1 MVDGLFRYAV
11 QHSVSLY
18 CSHLHFTYVFYIHLR
33 WTFTFLSFSSNI
45 WCTSSEVMPSCRPFQ
60 CIKVLYLRLPYS
72 FSTISFDLFL
82 KFFFFPVWVVW
93 INLNKIIVS
102 PVGTRGSLSS
112 IGANHRVY
120 YMRIISVEYSQRWTS
135 ASQPTKKGVVITVT
149 EFTPIVVSMLAS
161 SFKFMGEYQELH
173 KSELSLSS
181 FYFRLSATL
190 FTDEDLDV

>member
-93 INLNKIIVS
+93 INFFAKLLLVLLEPEAHS
-102 PVGTRGSLSS
+102 PLLALTIESTICASYLSS
-112 IGANHRVY
+112 IHSVGHLHRN
-120 YMRIISVEYSQRWTS
+120 QR
-135 ASQPTKKGVVITVT
+135 KRV
-149 EFTPIVVSMLAS
+149 
-161 SFKFMGEYQELH
+161 
-173 KSELSLSS
+173 LSLPSPS
-181 FYFRLSATL
+181 LL
-190 FTDEDLDV
+190 P